1 MSYRYKKDNS
11 TDFDYIKEKSGK
23 SLFRIPSFSDRIF
36 FKSGNHQFTPHV
48 INSIIKLNNSDK
60 SYYKTLNFIGSD
72 HRPITGILYIRKN
85 NIYII

>member
-36 FKSGNHQFTPHV
+36 FKSGNHQFTPYNII
-48 INSIIKLNNSDK
+48 INIPDNK
-60 SYYKTLNFIGSD
+60 SYYKTLNITGSD